1 MMIKENLP
9 NLITVIRIVLIPFF
23 IAFLLYHDYEY
34 ALYIFVF
41 AGFSDTLDGYLARKL
56 KSFTEIGKLL
66 DPIADKFLLTASFV
80 VFTYLGMI
88 PLWFTV
94 IVLSR
99 DLFIVIGWILM
110 FMIWNT
116 KAVQPSLAGKAS
128 IALQM
133 LLVGYTL
140 LGRTLSMALPLSE
153 VLMWVTIIL
162 TILSGS
168 QYIYRGLTYS
178 NDHKGNEQSH

>member
-1 MMIKENLP
+1 MIRENLP
-9 NLITVIRIVLIPFF
+9 NLITIIRIVLIPFF
-23 IAFLLYHDYEY
+23 IAFLLYHNYEY
-34 ALYIFVF
+34 ALYIFIF
-41 AGFSDTLDGYLARKL
+41 AGLSDTLDGYLARKL
-56 KSFTEIGKLL
+56 RSFTEIGKLL
-66 DPIADKFLLTASFV
+66 DPVADKFLLTASFV

-110 FMIWNT
+110 FLIWNT
-116 KAVQPSLAGKAS
+116 KAVQPSAAGKAS
-128 IALQM
+128 IAMQM
-133 LLVGYTL
+133 FLIGYTL
-140 LGRTLSMALPLSE
+140 LGKTLSMTLPLNDALIGAT
-153 VLMWVTIIL
+153 VLL

-178 NDHKGNEQSH
+178 NNHTVNEQGH